1 MADTERS
8 GLLSSGHASPT
19 SDHELAEKISEK
31 INYDEEGSE
40 RNEKVT

>member
-19 SDHELAEKISEK
+19 SDHELFQKASK
-31 INYDEEGSE
+31 NDEEEESE
-40 RNEKVT
+40 RNEKVER